1 MYSLIIIPILVA
13 IVTQIIKLITDSIP
27 NNLNWQHLF
36 NDYGGMP
43 SSHTALVSSLTLM
56 AGLNYGFDSGYF
68 AIAFIF
74 MIIVVRDAV
83 GFRREIGKNAIL
95 TNMIAQEIWPENP
108 EVLLQERIGHTR
120 KEVIVGMIVG
130 IALTLAF
137 YWLMLV
143 I

>member
-13 IVTQIIKLITDSIP
+13 IVTQIIKLITDRVP

-43 SSHTALVSSLTLM
+43 SSHTALVSSLALM

-74 MIIVVRDAV
+74 MLVVIRDAV
-83 GFRREIGKNAIL
+83 GFRREIGKNAVL

-120 KEVIVGMIVG
+120 NEVIVGMIVG
-130 IALTLAF
+130 IILTIVF
-137 YWLMLV
+137 YGLMRL

>member
-13 IVTQIIKLITDSIP
+13 IVTQIIKLITDRVP

-43 SSHTALVSSLTLM
+43 SSHTALVSSLALM
-56 AGLNYGFDSGYF
+56 AGLIYGFDSGYF

-74 MIIVVRDAV
+74 MLVVIRDAV

-120 KEVIVGMIVG
+120 NEVIVGLIVG
-130 IALTLAF
+130 VILTIIF
-137 YWLMLV
+137 YGLMRL

>member
-13 IVTQIIKLITDSIP
+13 IVTQVIKLITDRVP

-43 SSHTALVSSLTLM
+43 SSHTALVSSLALM
-56 AGLNYGFDSGYF
+56 TGLNYGFDSGYF

-74 MIIVVRDAV
+74 MLVVIRDAV
-83 GFRREIGKNAIL
+83 GFRREIGKNAVI

-120 KEVIVGMIVG
+120 NEVIVGMIVG
-130 IALTLAF
+130 IILTIVF
-137 YWLMLV
+137 YGLMR
-143 I
+143 II